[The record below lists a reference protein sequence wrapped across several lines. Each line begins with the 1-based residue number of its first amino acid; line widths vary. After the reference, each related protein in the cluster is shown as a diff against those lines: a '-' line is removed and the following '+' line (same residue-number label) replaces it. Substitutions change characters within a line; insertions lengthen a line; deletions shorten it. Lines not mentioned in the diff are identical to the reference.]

1 MLLVISIQKVIQSG
15 LEGFPCPPTI
25 QSSFSRWNSC
35 YLLYLFRR
43 SYSLDW
49 RFPCPPTIQSSF
61 SRWNSCYLLYL
72 FSRSYSL
79 DWRFPCPPTIYSSF
93 SRWNSCYLLYLFSRS
108 YSLDWKGFLV
118 HLPSRVHSLGGIHVT
133 CYIYLEGHIVWTGG
147 FLVHLPSIV
156 HSLGGIH
163 VTCYIY
169 LAGHIVWTGRV
180 SLSTYHLELILQV
193 EFVLLVIS
201 IQKVIQSGLEGFPCP
216 PTIQSSFSR
225 WNSCYLLYLFSRSYS
240 LDWKGFLVH
249 LPSRAH
255 SLGGIRVT
263 CYIYLAGHIV
273 WTGRVS
279 LSIYHLEFILQVEF
293 VLLVVSIQQVI
304 QSGLE
309 GFPCPPTIQ
318 SSFSRWNSC
327 YLLYL
332 FSRSYNLDWKGFL
345 VHLPSRVHS
354 LGGIRVTCYIYL
366 AGHIVWT
373 GRVSLSTYHL
383 EFILQVEFVLLV
395 ISIQQVI
402 QSGLE
407 GFPCPPTIQS
417 SFSRWNSCYLLY
429 LFSRSYSLDW
439 KDFLVHLQSRVH
451 SLGGIRVTCY
461 IYLAGHIVWTGRVS
475 LSIYHLEFI
484 LQVEFVLLVI
494 SIQQVI
500 QSGLEGFPC
509 PPTIQSSF
517 FRWNSC
523 YLLYL
528 FSRSYSLDWK
538 GFLVHLPSRVHS
550 LGGIR
555 VTCYIYLAGH
565 IVWTGRVSLSTYHL
579 EFILQAEFVLLVISI
594 QQIIQS
600 GLEGFPCPST
610 IQSSFSRWNS
620 CYLLYLFS
628 RSYSLDWK
636 GFLVHLLSRVHS
648 LGGIRVT
655 CYVYLTGH
663 IVWTGRFSCPPTI
676 QSSFSR
682 WNSCYLLY
690 LFSRSYSLDWKGFLV
705 HLPSR
710 VHSLGGI
717 RVTCCIY
724 LAGHIVWTGRDS
736 LSTYHLEF
744 ILQVEFVLLVISIQQ
759 VIQSGLEGFPC
770 PPTIQSSFSRRN
782 SCYLL
787 YLFSRSYSL
796 DWKGFLVHL
805 PSRAHSLGGIR
816 VTCYIYLAGHI
827 VWTGRVSLSTYY
839 LEFILQVEF
848 VLLVIY
854 IYQVIQSGLE
864 GFPCPPTIQNSFSRW
879 NSCYLLRLF
888 NRSYSL
894 DWKVFL
900 STYHLEFILQVEFV
914 LLVISIQQVIQSG
927 LEGFPCPPTIYSSY
941 SRQNS
946 CYLLYLFSR

>member
-1 MLLVISIQKVIQSG
+1 MSIQQVIQSG

-25 QSSFSRWNSC
+25 Q
-35 YLLYLFRR
+35 
-43 SYSLDW
+43 
-49 RFPCPPTIQSSF
+49 T
-61 SRWNSCYLLYL
+61 
-72 FSRSYSL
+72 
-79 DWRFPCPPTIYSSF
+79 SF

-108 YSLDWKGFLV
+108 YSLDWKGILV
-118 HLPSRVHSLGGIHVT
+118 L
-133 CYIYLEGHIVWTGG
+133 
-147 FLVHLPSIV
+147 LPSIV
-156 HSLGGIH
+156 HSLRGIR

-332 FSRSYNLDWKGFL
+332 FSRSYSLDWKGFL

-439 KDFLVHLQSRVH
+439 K
-451 SLGGIRVTCY
+451 G
-461 IYLAGHIVWTGRVS
+461 
-475 LSIYHLEFI
+475 
-484 LQVEFVLLVI
+484 
-494 SIQQVI
+494 
-500 QSGLEGFPC
+500 

-517 FRWNSC
+517 SRWNSCYLLYLFSRSYSLDWKGFLVQSSFSRWNSC

-579 EFILQAEFVLLVISI
+579 EFILQVEFVLLVISI
-594 QQIIQS
+594 QQVIQS
-600 GLEGFPCPST
+600 GLEGFPCPPTISQSHSLPSSGIRVTCYIYLAGHIVWTGRVSLSTYHLEFILQVEFVLLVISIQQVIQSGLEGFPCPPT

-636 GFLVHLLSRVHS
+636 GFLVHLPSRVHSLGGIRVTCYIYLAGHIVWTGRVSLSTYHLEFILQVEFVLLVISIQQVIQSGLEGFPCPPTIQSSFSRWNSCYLLYLFSRSYSLDWKGFLVHLPSRVHSLGGIRVTCYIYLAGHIVWTGRVSLSTYHLVILQEFCYLLYLADHIVWTGRVSLSIYHLELILQVEFVLLVISIQQVIQSGLEGFPCPPTIQSSFSRWNSCYLLYIFIRSYSLDWKGFLVHLPSRTHS

-710 VHSLGGI
+710 VHSLGRI
-717 RVTCCIY
+717 RVTCYIY
-724 LAGHIVWTGRDS
+724 LAGDIVWTGRVS
-736 LSTYHLEF
+736 LSTYHLQF
-744 ILQVEFVLLVISIQQ
+744 ILQVEFMLLVISIQQ

-770 PPTIQSSFSRRN
+770 PPTIQSSFSR
-782 SCYLL
+782 
-787 YLFSRSYSL
+787 
-796 DWKGFLVHL
+796 
-805 PSRAHSLGGIR
+805 
-816 VTCYIYLAGHI
+816 
-827 VWTGRVSLSTYY
+827 
-839 LEFILQVEF
+839 
-848 VLLVIY
+848 
-854 IYQVIQSGLE
+854 
-864 GFPCPPTIQNSFSRW
+864 W
-879 NSCYLLRLF
+879 NSC
-888 NRSYSL
+888 
-894 DWKVFL
+894 
-900 STYHLEFILQVEFV
+900 
-914 LLVISIQQVIQSG
+914 
-927 LEGFPCPPTIYSSY
+927 
-941 SRQNS
+941 
-946 CYLLYLFSR
+946 

>member
-1 MLLVISIQKVIQSG
+1 MSIQQVIQSG

-25 QSSFSRWNSC
+25 Q
-35 YLLYLFRR
+35 
-43 SYSLDW
+43 
-49 RFPCPPTIQSSF
+49 T
-61 SRWNSCYLLYL
+61 
-72 FSRSYSL
+72 
-79 DWRFPCPPTIYSSF
+79 SF

-108 YSLDWKGFLV
+108 YSLDWKGILV
-118 HLPSRVHSLGGIHVT
+118 L
-133 CYIYLEGHIVWTGG
+133 
-147 FLVHLPSIV
+147 LPSIV
-156 HSLGGIH
+156 HSLGGIR

-332 FSRSYNLDWKGFL
+332 FSRSYSLDWKGFL
-345 VHLPSRVHS
+345 VHLPSRLHS

-439 KDFLVHLQSRVH
+439 K
-451 SLGGIRVTCY
+451 
-461 IYLAGHIVWTGRVS
+461 
-475 LSIYHLEFI
+475 
-484 LQVEFVLLVI
+484 
-494 SIQQVI
+494 
-500 QSGLEGFPC
+500 
-509 PPTIQSSF
+509 
-517 FRWNSC
+517 
-523 YLLYL
+523 
-528 FSRSYSLDWK
+528 

-594 QQIIQS
+594 QQ
-600 GLEGFPCPST
+600 
-610 IQSSFSRWNS
+610 
-620 CYLLYLFS
+620 
-628 RSYSLDWK
+628 
-636 GFLVHLLSRVHS
+636 
-648 LGGIRVT
+648 
-655 CYVYLTGH
+655 
-663 IVWTGRFSCPPTI
+663 
-676 QSSFSR
+676 
-682 WNSCYLLY
+682 
-690 LFSRSYSLDWKGFLV
+690 
-705 HLPSR
+705 
-710 VHSLGGI
+710 
-717 RVTCCIY
+717 
-724 LAGHIVWTGRDS
+724 
-736 LSTYHLEF
+736 
-744 ILQVEFVLLVISIQQ
+744 
-759 VIQSGLEGFPC
+759 VIQSGLEGFP
-770 PPTIQSSFSRRN
+770 
-782 SCYLL
+782 
-787 YLFSRSYSL
+787 
-796 DWKGFLVHL
+796 
-805 PSRAHSLGGIR
+805 
-816 VTCYIYLAGHI
+816 
-827 VWTGRVSLSTYY
+827 
-839 LEFILQVEF
+839 
-848 VLLVIY
+848 
-854 IYQVIQSGLE
+854 
-864 GFPCPPTIQNSFSRW
+864 
-879 NSCYLLRLF
+879 
-888 NRSYSL
+888 
-894 DWKVFL
+894 
-900 STYHLEFILQVEFV
+900 
-914 LLVISIQQVIQSG
+914 
-927 LEGFPCPPTIYSSY
+927 
-941 SRQNS
+941 
-946 CYLLYLFSR
+946 